1 MFASQTVADYGKEG
15 EEVHVGRD
23 GAEVEDQPN
32 KMVGSLFSLSSF
44 CLLFFSRLVKGLFS

>member
-15 EEVHVGRD
+15 EVHVGRD

-32 KMVGSLFSLSSF
+32 KMVKNF
-44 CLLFFSRLVKGLFS
+44 

>member
-32 KMVGSLFSLSSF
+32 KMVKNL
-44 CLLFFSRLVKGLFS
+44 